1 LPRLKDHLLGRLVE
15 EDESD
20 GTFTNLDRMS
30 LKLVNNRIYRH
41 KVLRVNYTTYD
52 SRRCQDSLNPRTHGD
67 IMVLSRDDSHPYW
80 YARIIGIFH
89 AMVLHTGQKSKSQ
102 EAKKMEFLFV
112 RWFGLDTKEV
122 GGWETKKLHQIGF
135 ADGDWKFGF
144 VDPADVVRA
153 VHLIPRFSEGR
164 TKDLLGPSIARS
176 DQEKDEDWVRY
187 YVNMYVYLISACLDT
202 ELCHFRFVDRDM
214 FMRFRGGGV
223 GHAATRAAT
232 DTFKTDR
239 DDLDIQ
245 SREARNE
252 AFNLEQEEE
261 MAEEE
266 LNENEMAR
274 GPNIDIDAIPDGAE
288 DDIEEEEG
296 ELSEGELL
304 DYSYEREIDSDD
316 EEEGEE
322 DDREEDDEEEVGD
335 ELTIEELE
343 ELGYAAF

>member
-1 LPRLKDHLLGRLVE
+1 MGSLLCEHV
-15 EDESD
+15 
-20 GTFTNLDRMS
+20 
-30 LKLVNNRIYRH
+30 
-41 KVLRVNYTTYD
+41 
-52 SRRCQDSLNPRTHGD
+52 C
-67 IMVLSRDDSHPYW
+67 LSYFCL
-80 YARIIGIFH
+80 I
-89 AMVLHTGQKSKSQ
+89 
-102 EAKKMEFLFV
+102 
-112 RWFGLDTKEV
+112 DTK
-122 GGWETKKLHQIGF
+122 F
-135 ADGDWKFGF
+135 
-144 VDPADVVRA
+144 
-153 VHLIPRFSEGR
+153 
-164 TKDLLGPSIARS
+164 
-176 DQEKDEDWVRY
+176 
-187 YVNMYVYLISACLDT
+187 
-202 ELCHFRFVDRDM
+202 CHFRFVDRDM

-232 DTFKTDR
+232 DAFKTDR

-245 SREARNE
+245 SQEARNE

-266 LNENEMAR
+266 LNENEMVR

-316 EEEGEE
+316 EEGEE
-322 DDREEDDEEEVGD
+322 EGREEDDEEEADD